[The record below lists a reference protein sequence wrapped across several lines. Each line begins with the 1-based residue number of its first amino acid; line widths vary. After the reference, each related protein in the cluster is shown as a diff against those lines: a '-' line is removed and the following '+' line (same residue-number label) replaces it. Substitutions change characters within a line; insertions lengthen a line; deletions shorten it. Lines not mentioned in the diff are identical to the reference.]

1 MFLDD
6 WVIRK
11 YIWSTRNSLKE
22 TATSLKKFYQFM
34 YENNYVDI
42 DDFTETFSFIKNNMD
57 DILDHVDE
65 YNNFDEFD
73 EEDYFDIFNQKNT
86 RWLLN

>member
-6 WVIRK
+6 WFIRK

-57 DILDHVDE
+57 DILEHVDE